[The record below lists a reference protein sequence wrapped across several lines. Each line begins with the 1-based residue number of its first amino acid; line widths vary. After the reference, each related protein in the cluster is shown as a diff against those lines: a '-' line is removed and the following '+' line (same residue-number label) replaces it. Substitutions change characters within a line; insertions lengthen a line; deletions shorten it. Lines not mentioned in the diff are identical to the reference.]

1 MIIIMMIIENKDN
14 DNNSNNDENN
24 NNNDKNNNN
33 KDDNNNDIDN
43 NKLPVDSPYKGTI
56 MLSLDDATFVKSK
69 NNSRVFGD
77 LRRHVP

>member
-1 MIIIMMIIENKDN
+1 MIIIMMIIENTDN
-14 DNNSNNDENN
+14 DYNSNNDEN

-43 NKLPVDSPYKGTI
+43 NKLPVDSPYKGPI
-56 MLSLDDATFVKSK
+56 MLSFDDVTFVMSK
-69 NNSRVFGD
+69 NNSRVSGD